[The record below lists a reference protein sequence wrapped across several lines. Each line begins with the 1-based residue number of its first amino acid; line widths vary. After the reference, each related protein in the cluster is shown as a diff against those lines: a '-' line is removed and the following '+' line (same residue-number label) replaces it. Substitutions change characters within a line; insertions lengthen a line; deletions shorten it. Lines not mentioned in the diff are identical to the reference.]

1 MKPLR
6 LELSAFGPYAG
17 LCAVDFASLGPS
29 GLFLITG
36 DTGAGKTTL
45 FDGISYALFGETSG
59 ENRKNGGL
67 RSDFAPPETRT
78 EVTLTFSHRGEVYT
92 VTRRPEQS
100 RPKKRGEGLIHQ
112 AAEAELFLPDGR
124 TVSKTTEVTAEIT
137 ALLRF
142 DYTQFKQ
149 LCMLAQGE
157 FLRLLLADSK
167 SRGEILRRIFGTGIL

>member
-67 RSDFAPPETRT
+67 RSDFAPRKPA
-78 EVTLTFSHRGEVYT
+78 
-92 VTRRPEQS
+92 RRS
-100 RPKKRGEGLIHQ
+100 RSPSPTGGRSIPLPAGPNRAVPKNGGKG
-112 AAEAELFLPDGR
+112 
-124 TVSKTTEVTAEIT
+124 
-137 ALLRF
+137 
-142 DYTQFKQ
+142 
-149 LCMLAQGE
+149 
-157 FLRLLLADSK
+157 
-167 SRGEILRRIFGTGIL
+167 

>member
-78 EVTLTFSHRGEVYT
+78 EVTLTFSHRGRSIPLPAGPNRAV
-92 VTRRPEQS
+92 
-100 RPKKRGEGLIHQ
+100 PKNGGKG
-112 AAEAELFLPDGR
+112 
-124 TVSKTTEVTAEIT
+124 
-137 ALLRF
+137 
-142 DYTQFKQ
+142 
-149 LCMLAQGE
+149 
-157 FLRLLLADSK
+157 
-167 SRGEILRRIFGTGIL
+167 

>member
-112 AAEAELFLPDGR
+112 AAEAELPALPTR
-124 TVSKTTEVTAEIT
+124 A
-137 ALLRF
+137 
-142 DYTQFKQ
+142 
-149 LCMLAQGE
+149 
-157 FLRLLLADSK
+157 
-167 SRGEILRRIFGTGIL
+167 